1 MPVKIA
7 IIEDNAPIRKIL
19 SEWMQQEKEFELVA
33 AFADAEKAIS
43 GNVATLAQVVLVDIN
58 MPGMNG
64 IECVRTLKPLD
75 RDVNYVML
83 TAYHDA
89 QLIFDALSA
98 GASGYLL
105 KRATREELVAAI
117 KDVNNG
123 GSPMSSSI
131 ARIVVE
137 AFQNNS
143 VKDDPINQLTPREYE
158 VLELLAKGLLYKEI
172 ADQLGVSHNTVHTFV
187 RRIYEKLQVHTRREA
202 IECLQGRSGGIK
214 N

>member
-1 MPVKIA
+1 MAIRIA
-7 IIEDNAPIRKIL
+7 IIEDNTPIRNIL
-19 SEWMQQEKEFELVA
+19 SDWIQQEKKFELVA
-33 AFADAEKAIS
+33 AYPNAEKAVRAKVS
-43 GNVATLAQVVLVDIN
+43 ELADVVLVDIN

-64 IECVRTLKPLD
+64 IECVRMLKPLN
-75 RDVNYVML
+75 RSVNYVML

-105 KRATREELVAAI
+105 KRATREELMDAI
-117 KDVNNG
+117 RDVDGG

-137 AFQNNS
+137 AFQNKPA
-143 VKDDPINQLTPREYE
+143 KDEQLEQLTNRERE
-158 VLELLAKGLLYKEI
+158 VLEHLAEGMLYKEI
-172 ADQLGVSHNTVHTFV
+172 ADHLTISHNTVHTLV

-202 IECLQGRSGGIK
+202 IERLQAQNPSIEM
-214 N
+214 

>member
-1 MPVKIA
+1 MAIRLA

-19 SEWMQQEKEFELVA
+19 SGWIQQEKDFELVA
-33 AFADAEKAIS
+33 AYPDAEKAVKA
-43 GNVATLAQVVLVDIN
+43 NVPALADVVLVDIN

-64 IECVRTLKPLD
+64 IECVRLLKPLN

-98 GASGYLL
+98 GAGGYLL
-105 KRATREELVAAI
+105 KRATREELMAAI
-117 KDVNNG
+117 KDVHSG

-137 AFQNNS
+137 AFQNKPA
-143 VKDDPINQLTPREYE
+143 KDESLDQLSAREHE
-158 VLELLAKGLLYKEI
+158 VLDLLAKGLLYKEI
-172 ADQLGVSHNTVHTFV
+172 ADQLNVKHNTVHTLV

-202 IECLQGRSGGIK
+202 VERLQGK
-214 N
+214 NG

>member
-1 MPVKIA
+1 MAIRIA

-19 SEWMQQEKEFELVA
+19 SGWIQQEEEFELIA
-33 AFADAEKAIS
+33 AYPDAEKAVKA
-43 GNVATLAQVVLVDIN
+43 NVQELADVVLVDIN

-64 IECVRTLKPLD
+64 IECVRLLKPLN
-75 RDVNYVML
+75 REVNYVML

-98 GASGYLL
+98 GAGGYLL
-105 KRATREELVAAI
+105 KRATREELIAAI
-117 KDVNNG
+117 KDVHSG

-137 AFQNNS
+137 AFQNKPS
-143 VKDDPINQLTPREYE
+143 KDEQLDQLTTRERE
-158 VLELLAKGLLYKEI
+158 VLDLLSKGMLYKEI
-172 ADQLGVSHNTVHTFV
+172 ADQLTVTHNTVHTLV

-202 IECLQGRSGGIK
+202 IDRLQGRNG
-214 N
+214 

>member
-1 MPVKIA
+1 MAIRIA

-19 SEWMQQEKEFELVA
+19 SGWIQQEKEFELVA
-33 AFADAEKAIS
+33 AYPDAEKAVKAKVS
-43 GNVATLAQVVLVDIN
+43 ELADVVLVDIN

-64 IECVRTLKPLD
+64 IECVRLLKPLN

-98 GASGYLL
+98 GAGGYLL
-105 KRATREELVAAI
+105 KRATREELMAAI
-117 KDVNNG
+117 KDVHSG

-137 AFQNNS
+137 AFQNKPS
-143 VKDDPINQLTPREYE
+143 KDEQLDQLTTRERE
-158 VLELLAKGLLYKEI
+158 VLDLLAKGMLYKEI
-172 ADQLGVSHNTVHTFV
+172 ADQLTVSHNTVHTLV

-202 IECLQGRSGGIK
+202 IDRLQGRNG
-214 N
+214 

>member
-1 MPVKIA
+1 MAIRIA

-19 SEWMQQEKEFELVA
+19 SGWIQQEKDFELVA
-33 AFADAEKAIS
+33 AYPDAEKAVKAKVS
-43 GNVATLAQVVLVDIN
+43 ELADVVLVDIN

-64 IECVRTLKPLD
+64 IECVRMLKPLN
-75 RDVNYVML
+75 RSVNYVML

-98 GASGYLL
+98 GAGGYLL
-105 KRATREELVAAI
+105 KRATREELIAAI
-117 KDVNNG
+117 KDVHSG

-137 AFQNNS
+137 AFQNKPT
-143 VKDDPINQLTPREYE
+143 KDEQLEQLTIRERE
-158 VLELLAKGLLYKEI
+158 VLDLLAKGMLYKEI
-172 ADQLGVSHNTVHTFV
+172 ADQLAVTHNTVHTLI

-202 IECLQGRSGGIK
+202 IDRLQGRNG
-214 N
+214 

>member
-1 MPVKIA
+1 MAIRIA

-19 SEWMQQEKEFELVA
+19 SGWIQQEKDFELIA
-33 AFADAEKAIS
+33 AYPDAEKAVKAS
-43 GNVATLAQVVLVDIN
+43 VSELADVVLVDIN

-64 IECVRTLKPLD
+64 IECVRTLKPLN
-75 RDVNYVML
+75 RNVNYVML

-98 GASGYLL
+98 GAGGYLL
-105 KRATREELVAAI
+105 KRATREELMAAI
-117 KDVNNG
+117 KDVHSG

-137 AFQNNS
+137 AFQKPA
-143 VKDDPINQLTPREYE
+143 KDEQFDQLTTRERE
-158 VLELLAKGLLYKEI
+158 VLDLLAKGMLYKEI
-172 ADQLGVSHNTVHTFV
+172 ADHLTVKHNTVHTLV

-202 IECLQGRSGGIK
+202 IERLQERNG
-214 N
+214 

>member
-1 MPVKIA
+1 MAIRLA

-19 SEWMQQEKEFELVA
+19 SGWIQQEEDFELVA
-33 AFADAEKAIS
+33 AYPDADMAVKA
-43 GNVATLAQVVLVDIN
+43 NVQELADVVLVDIN

-64 IECVRTLKPLD
+64 IECVRTLKPLN
-75 RDVNYVML
+75 RSVNYVML

-98 GASGYLL
+98 GAGGYLL
-105 KRATREELVAAI
+105 KRATREDLIAAI
-117 KDVNNG
+117 KDVHSG

-137 AFQNNS
+137 AFQKPA
-143 VKDDPINQLTPREYE
+143 KDEQLDQLTTRERE
-158 VLELLAKGLLYKEI
+158 VLDLLAKGMLYKEI
-172 ADQLGVSHNTVHTFV
+172 ADQLSVKHNTVHTLV

-202 IECLQGRSGGIK
+202 IERLQGRNG
-214 N
+214 

>member
-1 MPVKIA
+1 MAIRIA

-19 SEWMQQEKEFELVA
+19 SGWIQQEKDFELVA
-33 AFADAEKAIS
+33 AYPDAEKAVKAKVS
-43 GNVATLAQVVLVDIN
+43 ELADVVLVDIN

-64 IECVRTLKPLD
+64 IECVRMLKPLN
-75 RDVNYVML
+75 RSVNYVML

-98 GASGYLL
+98 GAGGYLL
-105 KRATREELVAAI
+105 KRATREELIAAI
-117 KDVNNG
+117 KDVHSG

-137 AFQNNS
+137 AFQNKPT
-143 VKDDPINQLTPREYE
+143 KDEQLEQLTTRERE
-158 VLELLAKGLLYKEI
+158 VLDLLAKGMLYKEI
-172 ADQLGVSHNTVHTFV
+172 ADQLTVSHNTVHTLV

-202 IECLQGRSGGIK
+202 IDRLQGRNG
-214 N
+214 

>member
-1 MPVKIA
+1 MAIRIA

-19 SEWMQQEKEFELVA
+19 SGWIQQEKDFELVA
-33 AFADAEKAIS
+33 AYPDAEKAVKAKVS
-43 GNVATLAQVVLVDIN
+43 ELADVVLVDIN

-64 IECVRTLKPLD
+64 IECVRMLKPLN

-98 GASGYLL
+98 GAGGYLL
-105 KRATREELVAAI
+105 KRATREELIAAI
-117 KDVNNG
+117 KDVHSG

-137 AFQNNS
+137 AFQNKPA
-143 VKDDPINQLTPREYE
+143 KDEQLEQLTTRERE
-158 VLELLAKGLLYKEI
+158 VLDLLAKGMLYKEI
-172 ADQLGVSHNTVHTFV
+172 ADQLTVSHNTVHTLV

-202 IECLQGRSGGIK
+202 IDRLQGRNG
-214 N
+214 

>member
-1 MPVKIA
+1 MAIRIA

-19 SEWMQQEKEFELVA
+19 SGWIQQEKDFELVA
-33 AFADAEKAIS
+33 AYPDAEKAVKS
-43 GNVATLAQVVLVDIN
+43 KVSELADVVLVDIN

-64 IECVRTLKPLD
+64 IECVRQLKPLN
-75 RDVNYVML
+75 RSVNYVML

-98 GASGYLL
+98 GAGGYLL
-105 KRATREELVAAI
+105 KRATREELIAAI
-117 KDVNNG
+117 KDVHSG

-137 AFQNNS
+137 AFQS
-143 VKDDPINQLTPREYE
+143 KPSKDEQLDQLTTRERE
-158 VLELLAKGLLYKEI
+158 VLDLLAKGMLYKEI
-172 ADQLGVSHNTVHTFV
+172 ADQLTVTHNTVHTLV

-202 IECLQGRSGGIK
+202 IDRLQGRNG
-214 N
+214 

>member
-1 MPVKIA
+1 MAIRLA

-19 SEWMQQEKEFELVA
+19 SGWIQQEKEFELVA
-33 AFADAEKAIS
+33 AYPDAEKAVKA
-43 GNVATLAQVVLVDIN
+43 NVPALADVVLVDIN

-64 IECVRTLKPLD
+64 IECVRLLKPLN

-98 GASGYLL
+98 GAGGYLL
-105 KRATREELVAAI
+105 KRATREELMAAI
-117 KDVNNG
+117 KDVHSG

-137 AFQNNS
+137 AFQNKPA
-143 VKDDPINQLTPREYE
+143 KDESLDQLSAREHE
-158 VLELLAKGLLYKEI
+158 VLDLLAKGLLYKEI
-172 ADQLGVSHNTVHTFV
+172 ADQLNVKHNTVHTLV

-202 IECLQGRSGGIK
+202 VERLQGK
-214 N
+214 NG

>member
-1 MPVKIA
+1 MAIRLA

-19 SEWMQQEKEFELVA
+19 SGWIQQEKEFELVA
-33 AFADAEKAIS
+33 AYPDSEKAVKA
-43 GNVATLAQVVLVDIN
+43 NVQELADVVLVDIN

-64 IECVRTLKPLD
+64 IECVRLLKPLN

-98 GASGYLL
+98 GAGGYLL
-105 KRATREELVAAI
+105 KRATREELMAAI
-117 KDVNNG
+117 KDVHGG

-137 AFQNNS
+137 AFQNKPT
-143 VKDDPINQLTPREYE
+143 KDEQLEQLTTRERE
-158 VLELLAKGLLYKEI
+158 VLDLLAKGMLYKEI
-172 ADQLGVSHNTVHTFV
+172 ADQLTVSHNTVHTLV

-202 IECLQGRSGGIK
+202 IDRLQGRNG
-214 N
+214 

>member
-1 MPVKIA
+1 MAIRIA

-19 SEWMQQEKEFELVA
+19 SGWIQQEKDFELVA
-33 AFADAEKAIS
+33 AYPDAEKAVKA
-43 GNVATLAQVVLVDIN
+43 NVPTLADVVLVDIN

-64 IECVRTLKPLD
+64 IECVRLLKPLN

-98 GASGYLL
+98 GAGGYLL
-105 KRATREELVAAI
+105 KRATREELIAAI
-117 KDVNNG
+117 KDVHSG

-137 AFQNNS
+137 AFQNKPT
-143 VKDDPINQLTPREYE
+143 KDEQLEQLTTRERE
-158 VLELLAKGLLYKEI
+158 VLDLLAKGMLYKEI
-172 ADQLGVSHNTVHTFV
+172 ADQLTVSHNTVHTLV

-202 IECLQGRSGGIK
+202 IDRLQGRNG
-214 N
+214 

>member
-1 MPVKIA
+1 MAIRIA

-19 SEWMQQEKEFELVA
+19 SGWIQQEKDFELVA
-33 AFADAEKAIS
+33 AYPDAEKAVKAKVS
-43 GNVATLAQVVLVDIN
+43 ELADVVLVDIN

-64 IECVRTLKPLD
+64 IECVRMLKPLN
-75 RDVNYVML
+75 RSVNYVML

-98 GASGYLL
+98 GAGGYLL
-105 KRATREELVAAI
+105 KRATREELIAAI
-117 KDVNNG
+117 KDVHSG

-137 AFQNNS
+137 AFQNKPT
-143 VKDDPINQLTPREYE
+143 KDEQLEQLTIRERE
-158 VLELLAKGLLYKEI
+158 VLDLLAKGMLYKEI
-172 ADQLGVSHNTVHTFV
+172 ADQLAVTHNTVHTLV

-202 IECLQGRSGGIK
+202 IERLQGRTG
-214 N
+214 

>member
-1 MPVKIA
+1 MAIRIA

-19 SEWMQQEKEFELVA
+19 SGWIQQEKAFELVA
-33 AFADAEKAIS
+33 AYPDAEKAVKA
-43 GNVATLAQVVLVDIN
+43 NVPELADVVLVDIN

-64 IECVRTLKPLD
+64 IECVRLLKPLN
-75 RDVNYVML
+75 REVNYVML

-98 GASGYLL
+98 GAGGYLL
-105 KRATREELVAAI
+105 KRATREELIAAI
-117 KDVNNG
+117 KDVHSG

-137 AFQNNS
+137 AFQNKPA
-143 VKDDPINQLTPREYE
+143 KDEQLEQLTTRERE
-158 VLELLAKGLLYKEI
+158 VLDLLAKGMLYKEI
-172 ADQLGVSHNTVHTFV
+172 ADQLTVTHNTVHTLV

-202 IECLQGRSGGIK
+202 IDRLQGK
-214 N
+214 NG

>member
-1 MPVKIA
+1 MAIRIA

-19 SEWMQQEKEFELVA
+19 SGWIQQEKDFELIA
-33 AFADAEKAIS
+33 AYPDAEKAVKAKVS
-43 GNVATLAQVVLVDIN
+43 ELADVVLVDIN

-64 IECVRTLKPLD
+64 IECVRTLKPLN
-75 RDVNYVML
+75 RSVNYVML

-98 GASGYLL
+98 GAGGYLL
-105 KRATREELVAAI
+105 KRATREELIAAI
-117 KDVNNG
+117 KDVHSG

-137 AFQNNS
+137 AFQKPA
-143 VKDDPINQLTPREYE
+143 KDEQFEQLTTRERE
-158 VLELLAKGLLYKEI
+158 VLDLLAKGMLYKEI
-172 ADQLGVSHNTVHTFV
+172 ADQLAVKHNTVHTLV

-202 IECLQGRSGGIK
+202 IERLQGRNG
-214 N
+214 

>member
-1 MPVKIA
+1 MAIRIA

-19 SEWMQQEKEFELVA
+19 SGWIQQEKDFELVA
-33 AFADAEKAIS
+33 AYPDAEKAVKA
-43 GNVATLAQVVLVDIN
+43 NVPGLADVVLVDIN

-64 IECVRTLKPLD
+64 IECVRLLKPLN

-98 GASGYLL
+98 GAGGYLL
-105 KRATREELVAAI
+105 KRATREELMAAI
-117 KDVNNG
+117 KDVHSG

-137 AFQNNS
+137 AFQKKPA
-143 VKDDPINQLTPREYE
+143 KDEPLDQLSAREHE
-158 VLELLAKGLLYKEI
+158 VLDLLAKGLLYKEI
-172 ADQLGVSHNTVHTFV
+172 ADQLNVKHNTVHTLV

-202 IECLQGRSGGIK
+202 VEHLQGRNG
-214 N
+214 

>member
-1 MPVKIA
+1 MAIRLA

-19 SEWMQQEKEFELVA
+19 SGWIQQEKAFELVA
-33 AFADAEKAIS
+33 AYPDAEKAVKAKVS
-43 GNVATLAQVVLVDIN
+43 ELADVVLVDIN

-64 IECVRTLKPLD
+64 IECVRTLKPLN
-75 RDVNYVML
+75 RSVNYMML

-98 GASGYLL
+98 GAGGYLL
-105 KRATREELVAAI
+105 KRATREELIAAI
-117 KDVNNG
+117 KDVHSG

-137 AFQNNS
+137 AFQNKPT
-143 VKDDPINQLTPREYE
+143 KDEQLEQLTTRERE
-158 VLELLAKGLLYKEI
+158 VLDLLAKGMLYKEI
-172 ADQLGVSHNTVHTFV
+172 ADQLAVTHNTVHTLV

-202 IECLQGRSGGIK
+202 IDRLQGRNG
-214 N
+214 

>member
-1 MPVKIA
+1 MAIRLA

-19 SEWMQQEKEFELVA
+19 SGWIQQEKEFELVA
-33 AFADAEKAIS
+33 AYPDSEKAVKA
-43 GNVATLAQVVLVDIN
+43 NVQELADVVLVDIN

-64 IECVRTLKPLD
+64 IECVRLLKPLN

-98 GASGYLL
+98 GAGGYLL
-105 KRATREELVAAI
+105 KRATREELMAAI
-117 KDVNNG
+117 KDVHGG

-137 AFQNNS
+137 AFQKKPS
-143 VKDDPINQLTPREYE
+143 KDAQLEQLSTREHE
-158 VLELLAKGLLYKEI
+158 VLDLLSQGMLYKEI
-172 ADQLGVSHNTVHTFV
+172 ADQLTVKHNTVHTLV

-202 IECLQGRSGGIK
+202 IDRLQGRNG
-214 N
+214 

>member
-1 MPVKIA
+1 MAIRIA

-19 SEWMQQEKEFELVA
+19 SGWIQQEKDFELVA
-33 AFADAEKAIS
+33 AYPDAEKAVKAKVS
-43 GNVATLAQVVLVDIN
+43 ELADVVLVDIN

-64 IECVRTLKPLD
+64 IECVRTLKPLN
-75 RDVNYVML
+75 RSVNYMML

-98 GASGYLL
+98 GAGGYLL
-105 KRATREELVAAI
+105 KRATREELIAAI
-117 KDVNNG
+117 KDVHSG

-137 AFQNNS
+137 AFQNKPT
-143 VKDDPINQLTPREYE
+143 KDEQLDQLTTRERE
-158 VLELLAKGLLYKEI
+158 VLDLLAKGMLYKEI
-172 ADQLGVSHNTVHTFV
+172 ADQLAVTHNTVHTLV

-202 IECLQGRSGGIK
+202 IDRLQGRNG
-214 N
+214 

>member
-1 MPVKIA
+1 MVIRLA

-19 SEWMQQEKEFELVA
+19 SGWIQQEKDFELVA
-33 AFADAEKAIS
+33 AYPDAEKAVKA
-43 GNVATLAQVVLVDIN
+43 NVQELADVVLVDIN

-64 IECVRTLKPLD
+64 IECVRLLKPLN

-98 GASGYLL
+98 GAGGYLL
-105 KRATREELVAAI
+105 KRATREELMAAI
-117 KDVNNG
+117 KDVHSG

-137 AFQNNS
+137 AFQNKPS
-143 VKDDPINQLTPREYE
+143 KDEQLDQLSTREHE
-158 VLELLAKGLLYKEI
+158 VLDLLSKGMLYKEI
-172 ADQLGVSHNTVHTFV
+172 ADQLNVKHNTVHTLV

-202 IECLQGRSGGIK
+202 INRLQGRNG
-214 N
+214 

>member
-1 MPVKIA
+1 MVIRLA

-19 SEWMQQEKEFELVA
+19 SGWIQQEKDFELVA
-33 AFADAEKAIS
+33 AYPDAEKAVKA
-43 GNVATLAQVVLVDIN
+43 NVQELADVVLVDIN

-64 IECVRTLKPLD
+64 IECVRLLKPLN

-98 GASGYLL
+98 GAGGYLL
-105 KRATREELVAAI
+105 KRATREELMAAI
-117 KDVNNG
+117 KDVHSG

-137 AFQNNS
+137 AFQNKPS
-143 VKDDPINQLTPREYE
+143 KDEQLDQLSTREHE
-158 VLELLAKGLLYKEI
+158 VLDLLSKGMLYKEI
-172 ADQLGVSHNTVHTFV
+172 ADQLNVKHNTVHTLV

-202 IECLQGRSGGIK
+202 INRLQGK
-214 N
+214 NG

>member
-1 MPVKIA
+1 MAIRLA

-19 SEWMQQEKEFELVA
+19 SGWIQQEKAFELVA
-33 AFADAEKAIS
+33 AYPDAEKAVKAKVS
-43 GNVATLAQVVLVDIN
+43 ELADVVLVDIN

-64 IECVRTLKPLD
+64 IECVRTLKPLN
-75 RDVNYVML
+75 RSVNYMML

-98 GASGYLL
+98 GAGGYLL
-105 KRATREELVAAI
+105 KRATREELIAAI
-117 KDVNNG
+117 KDVHSG

-137 AFQNNS
+137 AFQNKPT
-143 VKDDPINQLTPREYE
+143 KDEQLEQLTTRERE
-158 VLELLAKGLLYKEI
+158 VLDLLAKGMLYKEI
-172 ADQLGVSHNTVHTFV
+172 ADQLAVTHNTVHTLV

-202 IECLQGRSGGIK
+202 IERLQGTPG
-214 N
+214 

>member
-1 MPVKIA
+1 MAIRLA

-19 SEWMQQEKEFELVA
+19 SGWIQQEEDFELVA
-33 AFADAEKAIS
+33 AYPDAEKAVK
-43 GNVATLAQVVLVDIN
+43 GNVQALADVVLVDIN

-64 IECVRTLKPLD
+64 IECVRLLKPLN

-98 GASGYLL
+98 GAGGYLL
-105 KRATREELVAAI
+105 KRATREELMAAI
-117 KDVNNG
+117 KDVHGG

-137 AFQNNS
+137 AFQKKP
-143 VKDDPINQLTPREYE
+143 VKDAPLDQLTTRERE
-158 VLELLAKGLLYKEI
+158 VLDLLAKG
-172 ADQLGVSHNTVHTFV
+172 
-187 RRIYEKLQVHTRREA
+187 
-202 IECLQGRSGGIK
+202 
-214 N
+214 

>member
-1 MPVKIA
+1 MAIRIA

-19 SEWMQQEKEFELVA
+19 SGWIQQEKDFELVA
-33 AFADAEKAIS
+33 AYPDAEKAVKAKVS
-43 GNVATLAQVVLVDIN
+43 ELADVVLVDIN

-64 IECVRTLKPLD
+64 IECVRMLKPLN
-75 RDVNYVML
+75 RSVNYVML

-98 GASGYLL
+98 GAGGYLL
-105 KRATREELVAAI
+105 KRATREELIAAI
-117 KDVNNG
+117 KDVHSG

-137 AFQNNS
+137 AFQNKPA
-143 VKDDPINQLTPREYE
+143 KDEQLDQLTTRERE
-158 VLELLAKGLLYKEI
+158 VLDLLAKGMLYKEI
-172 ADQLGVSHNTVHTFV
+172 ADQLTVTHNTVHTLV

-202 IECLQGRSGGIK
+202 IDRLQGKTG
-214 N
+214 

>member
-1 MPVKIA
+1 MAIRIA

-19 SEWMQQEKEFELVA
+19 SGWIQQEKDFELVA
-33 AFADAEKAIS
+33 AYPDAEKAVKAKVS
-43 GNVATLAQVVLVDIN
+43 ELADVVLVDIN

-64 IECVRTLKPLD
+64 IECVRMLKPLN
-75 RDVNYVML
+75 RSVNYVML

-98 GASGYLL
+98 GAGGYLL
-105 KRATREELVAAI
+105 KRATREELIAAI
-117 KDVNNG
+117 KDVHSG

-137 AFQNNS
+137 AFQNKPT
-143 VKDDPINQLTPREYE
+143 KDEQLEQLTIRERE
-158 VLELLAKGLLYKEI
+158 VLDLLAKGMLYKEI
-172 ADQLGVSHNTVHTFV
+172 ADQLAVTHNTVHTLV

-202 IECLQGRSGGIK
+202 IDRLQGRNG
-214 N
+214 

>member
-1 MPVKIA
+1 MAIRIA

-19 SEWMQQEKEFELVA
+19 SGWIQQEKDFELIA
-33 AFADAEKAIS
+33 AYPDAEKAVKAKVS
-43 GNVATLAQVVLVDIN
+43 ELADVVLVDIN

-64 IECVRTLKPLD
+64 IECVRMLKPLN
-75 RDVNYVML
+75 RAVNYVML

-98 GASGYLL
+98 GAGGYLL
-105 KRATREELVAAI
+105 KRATREELIAAI
-117 KDVNNG
+117 KDVHSG

-137 AFQNNS
+137 AFQNKPS
-143 VKDDPINQLTPREYE
+143 KDEQLDQLSTRERE
-158 VLELLAKGLLYKEI
+158 VLDLLAKGLLYKEI
-172 ADQLGVSHNTVHTFV
+172 ADQLAVSHNTVHTLV

-202 IECLQGRSGGIK
+202 IERLQERNG
-214 N
+214 

>member
-1 MPVKIA
+1 MAIRVA

-19 SEWMQQEKEFELVA
+19 SGWIQQEKDLELVA
-33 AFADAEKAIS
+33 AYPDAEKAVKAKVS
-43 GNVATLAQVVLVDIN
+43 ELADVVLVDIN

-64 IECVRTLKPLD
+64 IECVRTLKPLN
-75 RDVNYVML
+75 RSVNYVML

-98 GASGYLL
+98 GAGGYLL
-105 KRATREELVAAI
+105 KRATREELIAAI
-117 KDVNNG
+117 KDVHSG

-137 AFQNNS
+137 AFQKPA
-143 VKDDPINQLTPREYE
+143 KDEQFDQLTTRERE
-158 VLELLAKGLLYKEI
+158 VLDLLAKGMLYKEI
-172 ADQLGVSHNTVHTFV
+172 ADQLAVTHNTVHTLV

-202 IECLQGRSGGIK
+202 IERLQERNG
-214 N
+214 

>member
-1 MPVKIA
+1 MVIRLA

-19 SEWMQQEKEFELVA
+19 SGWIQQEKDFELVA
-33 AFADAEKAIS
+33 AYPDAEKAVKA
-43 GNVATLAQVVLVDIN
+43 NVQELADVVLVDIN

-64 IECVRTLKPLD
+64 IECVRLLKPLN

-98 GASGYLL
+98 GAGGYLL
-105 KRATREELVAAI
+105 KRATREELMAAI
-117 KDVNNG
+117 KDVHSG

-137 AFQNNS
+137 AFQNKPS
-143 VKDDPINQLTPREYE
+143 KDEQLDQLSTREHE
-158 VLELLAKGLLYKEI
+158 VLDLLSKGMLYKEI
-172 ADQLGVSHNTVHTFV
+172 ADQLNVKHNTVHTLV

-202 IECLQGRSGGIK
+202 INRLQGRGG
-214 N
+214 

>member
-1 MPVKIA
+1 MAIRIA

-19 SEWMQQEKEFELVA
+19 SGWIQQEKDFELVA
-33 AFADAEKAIS
+33 AYPDAEKAVKAKVS
-43 GNVATLAQVVLVDIN
+43 ELADVVLVDIN

-64 IECVRTLKPLD
+64 IECVRMLKPLN
-75 RDVNYVML
+75 RSVNYVML

-98 GASGYLL
+98 GAGGYLL
-105 KRATREELVAAI
+105 KRATCEELIAAI
-117 KDVNNG
+117 KDVHSG

-137 AFQNNS
+137 AFQNKPS
-143 VKDDPINQLTPREYE
+143 KDQQLDQLTTRERE
-158 VLELLAKGLLYKEI
+158 VLDLLAKGMLYKEI
-172 ADQLGVSHNTVHTFV
+172 ADQLAVTHNTVHTLV

-202 IECLQGRSGGIK
+202 IDRLQGRNG
-214 N
+214 

>member
-1 MPVKIA
+1 MAIRLA

-19 SEWMQQEKEFELVA
+19 SGWIQQEEDFELVA
-33 AFADAEKAIS
+33 AYPDAEKAVKA
-43 GNVATLAQVVLVDIN
+43 NVQELADVVLVDIN

-64 IECVRTLKPLD
+64 IECVRTLKPLN
-75 RDVNYVML
+75 RSVNYVML

-98 GASGYLL
+98 GAGGYLL
-105 KRATREELVAAI
+105 KRATREDLIAAI
-117 KDVNNG
+117 KDVHSG

-137 AFQNNS
+137 AFQKPA
-143 VKDDPINQLTPREYE
+143 KDEQLDQLTTRERE
-158 VLELLAKGLLYKEI
+158 VLDLLAKGMLYKEI
-172 ADQLGVSHNTVHTFV
+172 ADQLSVKHNTVHTLV

-202 IECLQGRSGGIK
+202 IERLQGRNG
-214 N
+214 

>member
-1 MPVKIA
+1 MAIRVA

-19 SEWMQQEKEFELVA
+19 SGWIQQEKDFELVA
-33 AFADAEKAIS
+33 AYPDAEKAVKA
-43 GNVATLAQVVLVDIN
+43 NVQELADVVLVDIN

-64 IECVRTLKPLD
+64 IECVRTLKPLN
-75 RDVNYVML
+75 RSVNYVML

-98 GASGYLL
+98 GAGGYLL
-105 KRATREELVAAI
+105 KRATREELIAAI
-117 KDVNNG
+117 KDVHSG

-137 AFQNNS
+137 AFQKPA
-143 VKDDPINQLTPREYE
+143 KDEQFDQLTTRERE
-158 VLELLAKGLLYKEI
+158 VLDLLAKGMLYKEI
-172 ADQLGVSHNTVHTFV
+172 ADQLTVTHNTVHTLV

-202 IECLQGRSGGIK
+202 IERLQERNG
-214 N
+214 